1 MMLLQPRTQEALRAS
16 PSAGWVGR
24 RDRAVLVLSK
34 MAGMSDEDIA
44 GLIAG
49 DVVIADAAATITA
62 ATGTITLPAS
72 DDSMICGPCALARWL
87 HLLDMTVIYPDR
99 YVIDA
104 VIARAAPLSADSPH
118 LCRGTHAVTDTT
130 RHLLLLPPIDRWGPI
145 SAIPAQRGPRN
156 RRQPYAPGHG
166 ARPAATDHQAAE
178 TCWAT
183 ERYATGNPTPSP
195 GRPRS
200 PADPGDS
207 LTTPSS
213 FPRSRPTNPGS
224 PHGHPP
230 DAPRSPVPLTVDH
243 PRASGVRRRCPA
255 AVHTAPGGRTSCPAG
270 AP

>member
-1 MMLLQPRTQEALRAS
+1 MMLLQPRTQEALRAL

-44 GLIAG
+44 VLTAG
-49 DVVIADAAATITA
+49 DVVIADGAATITA

-118 LCRGTHAVTDTT
+118 LCPAPTRSPTRPGTCSCCRRSTAGD
-130 RHLLLLPPIDRWGPI
+130 RSRRSPP
-145 SAIPAQRGPRN
+145 SAGLETVANRTSPAT
-156 RRQPYAPGHG
+156 A

-178 TCWAT
+178 TCQAT

>member
-24 RDRAVLVLSK
+24 RDRAVLVLSQ

-104 VIARAAPLSADSPH
+104 VVARAPPLSTNSPH
-118 LCRGTHAVTDTT
+118 LCRGACAVTDAT
-130 RHLLLLPPIDRWGPI
+130 RQMPLLSPIDRWGLISPI
-145 SAIPAQRGPRN
+145 TAQRGHRD
-156 RRQPYAPGHG
+156 RRQTYALRHG
-166 ARPAATDHQAAE
+166 GTARAH
-178 TCWAT
+178 
-183 ERYATGNPTPSP
+183 R
-195 GRPRS
+195 
-200 PADPGDS
+200 
-207 LTTPSS
+207 
-213 FPRSRPTNPGS
+213 
-224 PHGHPP
+224 PP
-230 DAPRSPVPLTVDH
+230 DTRELLAH
-243 PRASGVRRRCPA
+243 
-255 AVHTAPGGRTSCPAG
+255 
-270 AP
+270 

>member
-24 RDRAVLVLSK
+24 RDRAVLVLSQ

-87 HLLDMTVIYPDR
+87 HLLDMTVIYLDR

-118 LCRGTHAVTDTT
+118 LCHAVTDTT
-130 RHLLLLPPIDRWGPI
+130 RHLLVLPPIDRWGPI

-156 RRQPYAPGHG
+156 RRQPYALGHG

-178 TCWAT
+178 TCQAT
-183 ERYATGNPTPSP
+183 ERYATRNSDAVTGPPLIP
-195 GRPRS
+195 GRP
-200 PADPGDS
+200 G
-207 LTTPSS
+207 
-213 FPRSRPTNPGS
+213 
-224 PHGHPP
+224 
-230 DAPRSPVPLTVDH
+230 
-243 PRASGVRRRCPA
+243 
-255 AVHTAPGGRTSCPAG
+255 
-270 AP
+270 

>member
-1 MMLLQPRTQEALRAS
+1 MTLLQPRTQEAPRAS

-44 GLIAG
+44 GLTAG

-118 LCRGTHAVTDTT
+118 LCRGTHAVTDAT

-145 SAIPAQRGPRN
+145 SAIRAQRGPRD

-183 ERYATGNPTPSP
+183 ERYATGNPGLRNNGTAISGESDLARLSGLLGGPHP
-195 GRPRS
+195 VYGRDSCLWSSCPMSRLPRT
-200 PADPGDS
+200 A
-207 LTTPSS
+207 
-213 FPRSRPTNPGS
+213 GS
-224 PHGHPP
+224 PESCRR
-230 DAPRSPVPLTVDH
+230 ARSS
-243 PRASGVRRRCPA
+243 ASS
-255 AVHTAPGGRTSCPAG
+255 TSMTPIET
-270 AP
+270 